1 MDRRYLRDA
10 GEHVGVVTKGLMESS
25 HHHEGSPDSGIEQMQ
40 NLQCLQFPLLSKSSH
55 LQKLVASATEENSD
69 EIYIPDIPGG
79 SDAFEICA
87 KFCYGMI
94 VTLNAYNVIAVHCAA
109 EYLEMHETVEKGN
122 LLYKIEVFL
131 NTSIF
136 RSWRDSIIVL
146 QSTKSLLP
154 WSEKS
159 FKLVNHCIDS
169 IALKASMDVSKVDW
183 SYTYTRKRSISV
195 PKDWWI
201 EDLCELDF
209 ELFSRVLATVKAM
222 KRVPPEVIGAALKHY
237 TYNVTERGN
246 MMKSEFLE
254 AIVGL
259 LPAEKGSVSC
269 NFLLRLLRSSRMMH
283 CGVAVERD
291 LMKRIGRQ
299 LDEAHVSDLLFP
311 VPGGESTDYDIEMVL
326 SIVREY
332 VRMERKIVIIN
343 GHDLVLDKVRIAVG
357 KLVDGYLA
365 EIAKNSHQSV
375 DKFIE
380 LASILSAESRPVHDE
395 IYHVIDLYLKVD
407 SFTNAIFPRKIPTHD
422 LKHPDLSK
430 SERKKLCSL
439 IDCKKLSPDAIS
451 HAVQNESL
459 PLRLVVQVLFFE
471 QLRAAAASTCNG
483 CSVAAELQSGSNGSA
498 RSIVTEEN
506 LDSGPTPEDLAC
518 LKTIV
523 LANGSRG
530 SNKTGPDDKGSGRVK
545 AIAAPKKIFGKWLS
559 GKGQGGGRGSGSDST
574 GSPELTKPEEHK
586 FTPARNGRHSVS

>member
-1 MDRRYLRDA
+1 MKL
-10 GEHVGVVTKGLMESS
+10 
-25 HHHEGSPDSGIEQMQ
+25 GSKPDSFQADCNDMRFVATELPSDIIVDVGG
-40 NLQCLQFPLLSKSSH
+40 LKFYLHKFPLLSKSGH
-55 LQKLVASATEENSD
+55 LQKLVASAIEENSD

-122 LLYKIEVFL
+122 LIYKIEVFL

-159 FKLVNHCIDS
+159 SKLVNHCIDS
-169 IALKASMDVSKVDW
+169 IAVKASMDVSKVDW
-183 SYTYTRKRSISV
+183 SYTYTRKRSIAV

-201 EDLCELDF
+201 EDLCDVEF
-209 ELFSRVLATVKAM
+209 ELFSRVLTTIKAM
-222 KRVPPEVIGAALKHY
+222 KRVKAEVIGAALKYY
-237 TYNVTERGN
+237 TYNVTDKGN
-246 MMKSEFLE
+246 MMKSEFLA

-259 LPAEKGSVSC
+259 LPSEKGSVSC
-269 NFLLRLLRSSRMMH
+269 NFLLRLLRSARMMH
-283 CGVAVERD
+283 CGESIERD
-291 LMKRIGRQ
+291 LMKKIGRQ
-299 LDEAHVSDLLFP
+299 LDEARVSDLLFP
-311 VPGGESTDYDIEMVL
+311 VPGGESSTNYDMEMVI

-332 VRMERKIVIIN
+332 VRMERKIVAVKAR
-343 GHDLVLDKVRIAVG
+343 DLVLDKAGIAVG
-357 KLVDGYLA
+357 KLVDGYLS
-365 EIAKNSHQSV
+365 EIAKNSYQSV

-380 LASILSAESRPVHDE
+380 LASMLSAEARPVHDE
-395 IYHVIDLYLKVD
+395 LYHVIDLYMKE
-407 SFTNAIFPRKIPTHD
+407 
-422 LKHPDLSK
+422 HPDLSK

-459 PLRLVVQVLFFE
+459 PLRMVVQVLFFE
-471 QLRAAAASTCNG
+471 QLRAASAASTCNG
-483 CSVAAELQSGSNGSA
+483 CSVAGELRSGSNGSA

-518 LKTIV
+518 LKTMA
-523 LANGSRG
+523 LANGGHRNSSSGG
-530 SNKTGPDDKGSGRVK
+530 SKRTGADEKGNGRVK
-545 AIAAPKKIFGKWLS
+545 SIAAPKKMFGKWLS
-559 GKGQGGGRGSGSDST
+559 GKGQGSGSDST
-574 GSPELTKPEEHK
+574 GSPELTKTEEHK